1 MAKVSESQL
10 RANKKWNAQNAD
22 RVRYNRYKN
31 SAFSFVKPK
40 SKLQAKTVEEM
51 AEYYDDLRDLEI
63 LLHQRIEELG
73 K

>member
-1 MAKVSESQL
+1 MKKITDARS
-10 RANKKWNAQNAD
+10 RANKKWNGEHAD

-40 SKLQAKTVEEM
+40 SKLQMETVEQMED
-51 AEYYDDLRDLEI
+51 YYDDLRDLET
-63 LLHQRIEELG
+63 LLRRRIEEL

>member
-1 MAKVSESQL
+1 MKKISEARS
-10 RANKKWNAQNAD
+10 RANKKWNTEHAD

-40 SKLQAKTVEEM
+40 SKLQADTVEQM
-51 AEYYDDLRDLEI
+51 GDYYNDLRDLET
-63 LLHQRIEELG
+63 LLHKRIEEL